1 MTTGHQLHIVRYMSN
16 SPNNNIEK
24 FAEMFKALSNP
35 NRLRLFMR
43 LITCCKPGTVTSISA
58 DTESPG
64 CACVGELGKDLNIVA
79 STVSHHMKELRQA
92 GLVRM
97 ERRGQ
102 RIECWID
109 PETLANLQG
118 FFS

>member
-1 MTTGHQLHIVRYMSN
+1 MVRYMSN
-16 SPNNNIEK
+16 NPNKNIEK

-43 LITCCKPGTVTSISA
+43 LITCCNPGTVTSISA
-58 DTESPG
+58 DTESQG

-79 STVSHHMKELRQA
+79 STISHHMKELRQA

-109 PETLANLQG
+109 PETIANLQG

>member
-1 MTTGHQLHIVRYMSN
+1 MSKSKN
-16 SPNNNIEK
+16 KNIEK
-24 FAEMFKALSNP
+24 YADMFKALSNP

-43 LITCCKPGTVTSISA
+43 LVTCCKPGTVTSISA
-58 DTESPG
+58 NTGSEG

-79 STVSHHMKELRQA
+79 STISHHMKELRQA

-102 RIECWID
+102 KIECWID
-109 PETLANLQG
+109 PEIITNLKG

>member
-1 MTTGHQLHIVRYMSN
+1 MSN
-16 SPNNNIEK
+16 DQNKNIEK
-24 FAEMFKALSNP
+24 FAEIFKALSNP

-43 LITCCKPGTVTSISA
+43 LVTCCTPGTVTSISA
-58 DTESPG
+58 DTESAG

-79 STVSHHMKELRQA
+79 STISHHMKELRQA

-109 PETLANLQG
+109 PEIVADLQG

>member
-1 MTTGHQLHIVRYMSN
+1 MSKSKN
-16 SPNNNIEK
+16 KNVEK

-43 LITCCKPGTVTSISA
+43 LVTCCKPGTVTSISGNK
-58 DTESPG
+58 TSEG

-79 STVSHHMKELRQA
+79 STISHHMKELRQA

>member
-1 MTTGHQLHIVRYMSN
+1 MPN
-16 SPNNNIEK
+16 SQNKNIEK
-24 FAEMFKALSNP
+24 FADMFKALSNP

-43 LITCCKPGTVTSISA
+43 LVTCCRPGTVTSISA
-58 DTESPG
+58 DTESEG
-64 CACVGELGKDLNIVA
+64 CACVGELGRDLNIAA
-79 STVSHHMKELRQA
+79 STISHHMKELRQA

-109 PETLANLQG
+109 PATIVNLQE
-118 FFS
+118 FFL

>member
-1 MTTGHQLHIVRYMSN
+1 MSN
-16 SPNNNIEK
+16 NKNEDIEK
-24 FAEMFKALSNP
+24 FAEIFKALSNP
-35 NRLRLFMR
+35 NRLRLFMH
-43 LITCCKPGTVTSISA
+43 LVTCCRPGTVTSISA
-58 DTESPG
+58 DTESER

-79 STVSHHMKELRQA
+79 STISHHMKELRQA

-109 PETLANLQG
+109 LETIANLQD
-118 FFS
+118 FFHR

>member
-1 MTTGHQLHIVRYMSN
+1 MRGPRSIFRYMSN
-16 SPNNNIEK
+16 IKNKNIEK
-24 FAEMFKALSNP
+24 FAEIFKALSNP

-58 DTESPG
+58 DTESQG

-79 STVSHHMKELRQA
+79 STISHHMKELRQA

-109 PETLANLQG
+109 PETLAELAG
-118 FFS
+118 LFYLI

>member
-1 MTTGHQLHIVRYMSN
+1 MPKSKNKNV
-16 SPNNNIEK
+16 EK
-24 FAEMFKALSNP
+24 FAGIFKALSNP

-58 DTESPG
+58 DTTSQG

-79 STVSHHMKELRQA
+79 STISHHMKELRQA

-109 PETLANLQG
+109 PETLASLQG

>member
-1 MTTGHQLHIVRYMSN
+1 MSN
-16 SPNNNIEK
+16 NQNKNIEK

-43 LITCCKPGTVTSISA
+43 LATCCQPGTVTSISA
-58 DTESPG
+58 DADSEG
-64 CACVGELGKDLNIVA
+64 CACVGELGKDLDIVA
-79 STVSHHMKELRQA
+79 STISHHMKELRQA

-109 PETLANLQG
+109 PEVIKSLQG

>member
-1 MTTGHQLHIVRYMSN
+1 MSN
-16 SPNNNIEK
+16 YQNKNIEK
-24 FAEMFKALSNP
+24 FAEIFKALSNP

-43 LITCCKPGTVTSISA
+43 LVTCCKPGTVTSISA
-58 DTESPG
+58 DSGSAG

-79 STVSHHMKELRQA
+79 STISHHMKELRQA

-109 PETLANLQG
+109 PDIFADLQG

>member
-1 MTTGHQLHIVRYMSN
+1 MSN
-16 SPNNNIEK
+16 NKNKNIEK

-58 DTESPG
+58 DSEAQG

-79 STVSHHMKELRQA
+79 STISHHMKELRQA

-109 PETLANLQG
+109 TKTLENLQS
-118 FFS
+118 FFL

>member
-1 MTTGHQLHIVRYMSN
+1 MSN
-16 SPNNNIEK
+16 DQNKNIEK
-24 FAEMFKALSNP
+24 FAEIFKALSNP

-43 LITCCKPGTVTSISA
+43 LVTCCKPGTVTSISA
-58 DTESPG
+58 DAESEG
-64 CACVGELGKDLNIVA
+64 YACVGDLGRDLNIVA
-79 STVSHHMKELRQA
+79 STISHHMKELRQA

-109 PETLANLQG
+109 PETFEKLQG

>member
-1 MTTGHQLHIVRYMSN
+1 MFRYM
-16 SPNNNIEK
+16 PNDQIKNIEK

-43 LITCCKPGTVTSISA
+43 LVTCCKPGTVTSISTG
-58 DTESPG
+58 TESEG
-64 CACVGELGKDLNIVA
+64 CACVGELGRDLNIVA
-79 STVSHHMKELRQA
+79 STISHHMKELRQA
-92 GLVRM
+92 GLVHM

-109 PETLANLQG
+109 PETVANLQG

>member
-1 MTTGHQLHIVRYMSN
+1 MSN
-16 SPNNNIEK
+16 NQNKNIEK
-24 FAEMFKALSNP
+24 FAEIFKALSNP

-43 LITCCKPGTVTSISA
+43 LVTCCQPGTVTSINA
-58 DTESPG
+58 GTKAEG

-79 STVSHHMKELRQA
+79 STVSHHMKELRRA

-109 PETLANLQG
+109 PEIMTNLQG

>member
-1 MTTGHQLHIVRYMSN
+1 MSN
-16 SPNNNIEK
+16 NQNKNIEK
-24 FAEMFKALSNP
+24 FAEIFKALSNP

-43 LITCCKPGTVTSISA
+43 LVTCCQPGTVTRISA
-58 DTESPG
+58 DTEPEG

-79 STVSHHMKELRQA
+79 STISHHMKELRQA

-109 PETLANLQG
+109 PEIIANLQG

>member
-1 MTTGHQLHIVRYMSN
+1 MFRHMSKSQN
-16 SPNNNIEK
+16 KNIEK
-24 FAEMFKALSNP
+24 FAEIFKALSNP

-43 LITCCKPGTVTSISA
+43 LITCCKPGTVTSIST
-58 DTESPG
+58 DTASQG

-79 STVSHHMKELRQA
+79 STISHHMKELRQA

-102 RIECWID
+102 KIECWID
-109 PETLANLQG
+109 PETLASLQG
-118 FFS
+118 FFT

>member
-1 MTTGHQLHIVRYMSN
+1 
-16 SPNNNIEK
+16 
-24 FAEMFKALSNP
+24 MFKALSNP

-43 LITCCKPGTVTSISA
+43 LVTCCKPGTVTSIRT
-58 DTESPG
+58 DTDSEG
-64 CACVGELGKDLNIVA
+64 CACVGELGRDLNIVA
-79 STVSHHMKELRQA
+79 STISHHMKELRQA

-109 PETLANLQG
+109 PETIANLQS

>member
-1 MTTGHQLHIVRYMSN
+1 MSN
-16 SPNNNIEK
+16 NQNKNIEK
-24 FAEMFKALSNP
+24 FAEIFKALSNP

-43 LITCCKPGTVTSISA
+43 LVTCCKPGTVTSISS
-58 DTESPG
+58 DTASAG

-79 STVSHHMKELRQA
+79 STISHHMKELRQA

-102 RIECWID
+102 KIECWID
-109 PETLANLQG
+109 QEIIANLQG

>member
-1 MTTGHQLHIVRYMSN
+1 MSN
-16 SPNNNIEK
+16 YQTKNIEK
-24 FAEMFKALSNP
+24 FAEIFKALSNP

-43 LITCCKPGTVTSISA
+43 LVTCCKPGTVTSISA
-58 DTESPG
+58 DTGSAG
-64 CACVGELGKDLNIVA
+64 CVCVGELGKDLNIVA
-79 STVSHHMKELRQA
+79 STISHHMKELRQA

-102 RIECWID
+102 RIECWIE
-109 PETLANLQG
+109 PEIVADLQG

>member
-1 MTTGHQLHIVRYMSN
+1 MSN
-16 SPNNNIEK
+16 SLNKNIDK
-24 FAEMFKALSNP
+24 FAEIFKALSNP

-43 LITCCKPGTVTSISA
+43 LVTCCKPGTVTSINANTDS
-58 DTESPG
+58 EG
-64 CACVGELGKDLNIVA
+64 CACVGELGRDLNIAA
-79 STVSHHMKELRQA
+79 STISHHMKELRQA

-109 PETLANLQG
+109 PETLGHLKG
-118 FFS
+118 FFL